1 MMHGSDGSHGWPT
14 LGNDRDLTTT
24 GGPRNRV
31 VVCYQALG
39 TGYDSEK
46 GQLGSALATKGM
58 LWSACKANCC
68 YHITNPQV
76 IEHKARVTDANAE

>member
-46 GQLGSALATKGM
+46 G
-58 LWSACKANCC
+58 
-68 YHITNPQV
+68 
-76 IEHKARVTDANAE
+76 